1 MNTYKYVEGK
11 TNKILILKSFQIIFK
26 DKPTKYKLKLRK
38 YK

>member
-11 TNKILILKSFQIIFK
+11 TNKFLILKLFKIIFK

-38 YK
+38 NE